1 MLFRRTVKVFCKR
14 VARNISGKF
23 LVQNFVPRDLKV
35 SLEHKNIYVLE
46 RILTVG
52 VFLFHRNLKIGYFS
66 QHHVDQL
73 GSELTPLALL
83 ASKFPGTEENR
94 S

>member
-23 LVQNFVPRDLKV
+23 LIQNFVPRDLKV

-52 VFLFHRNLKIGYFS
+52 YFCFIGI
-66 QHHVDQL
+66 
-73 GSELTPLALL
+73 
-83 ASKFPGTEENR
+83 
-94 S
+94 